1 MKKEI
6 GRWCRGLV
14 KAVIIILFIFLASK
28 ANAKEPFGPKIV
40 DVTTRA
46 FSVVWTITDG
56 AYTSCGIRFFTNDS
70 YDVERSDINPSQIII
85 ETDPGYPGEKGKQYG
100 LAKVNVVGLNNNTK
114 YYFKVTQNDVLLDYS
129 GIVVTEMLRGLSST
143 DPGQSDIVS
152 NDIVHRAVY
161 KSDSTRPA
169 IGALVLVDIYAHD
182 ADLDIDPPLSD
193 YPISA
198 WVGDGM
204 GGDESSTE
212 YNPDNI
218 SYKQYAAIN
227 MNNLFGRD
235 KFPLNLQGDDPS
247 TPMINEGE
255 IIKFYILNGEQD
267 VLGQD
272 IDKHWFISCGRVDNV
287 DMVNGEKITTAKIS
301 ASFKFKEG
309 VNAFAFPLV
318 FLPSG
323 YTTENLWNM
332 IEAAEGKQG
341 IVESIYVFED
351 KTWIKTYKAFDP
363 ILGSQFV
370 NITNIQNGRGL
381 FIILNQGMTKEVTF
395 YGKPVSVGLDLYAD
409 TVNVVSL
416 PQLPLYYETGNL
428 INDIESSGAGE
439 NSIENIWFY
448 DNGWKRTYK
457 INHPVFGVRI
467 KNSVPMSNSK
477 FYVVKFR
484 EVGNDLLNF
493 DPFET
498 RKRSRIRSSNLVFF
512 YE

>member
-6 GRWCRGLV
+6 GRCRGFA

-28 ANAKEPFGPKIV
+28 SHAKELFGPKIV
-40 DVTTRA
+40 DVTTKA
-46 FSVVWTITDG
+46 FSVVWTVSEGT
-56 AYTSCGIRFFTNDS
+56 YTSCGIKFFTSNS

-100 LAKVNVVGLNNNTK
+100 LAKVNVVGLNSNTK
-114 YYFKVTQNDVLLDYS
+114 YYFKVIQNGVLLDYS
-129 GIVVTEMLRGLSST
+129 GIVSTERIS
-143 DPGQSDIVS
+143 DPTQNNIVN

-161 KSDSTRPA
+161 KSDGTSPA
-169 IGALVLVDIYAHD
+169 NGALVLVDIYVYD
-182 ADLDIDPPLSD
+182 ADLDTDPPLND

-198 WVGDGM
+198 WVGEGM
-204 GGDESSTE
+204 IGDESSAE
-212 YNPDNI
+212 YDPDNI

-227 MNNLFGRD
+227 MNNLFSRD
-235 KFPLNLQGDDPS
+235 KFPLSLNGDNPG
-247 TPMINEGE
+247 TQMINEGE
-255 IIKFYILNGEQD
+255 IIKFYIVNGEQD

-272 IDKHWFISCGRVDNV
+272 PGKHWFLNYGRVDNV
-287 DMVNGEKITTAKIS
+287 ETVNGEKITSAKIS
-301 ASFKFKEG
+301 ASLKFKEG
-309 VNAFAFPLV
+309 VNPFAFPLAI
-318 FLPSG
+318 FPSD
-323 YTTENLWNM
+323 YTTENLWNR

-351 KTWIKTYKAFDP
+351 KAWVKTYKTFDP
-363 ILGSQFV
+363 ILGPKFE
-370 NITNIQNGRGL
+370 NIKNIQSGKGI
-381 FIILNQGMTKEVTF
+381 FIILNQDMTKEVTF

-409 TVNVVSL
+409 TVNVISL

-439 NSIENIWFY
+439 NTIENIWFY

-457 INHPVFGVRI
+457 INHPLFGVRI
-467 KNSVPMSNSK
+467 QNSVPMSNTK
-477 FYVVKFR
+477 PYVVKFR
-484 EVGNDLLNF
+484 DVENDLLNF

-498 RKRSRIRSSNLVFF
+498 KKRSRFRSSGLVFF

>member
-6 GRWCRGLV
+6 RWCRGFA

-28 ANAKEPFGPKIV
+28 AHAKELFGPKIV
-40 DVTTRA
+40 DVTTKA
-46 FSVVWTITDG
+46 FSVVWTVSEGT
-56 AYTSCGIRFFTNDS
+56 YTSCGIKFFTSNS
-70 YDVERSDINPSQIII
+70 YEIERSDINPSQIII

-100 LAKVNVVGLNNNTK
+100 LAKVNVVGLNSNTK
-114 YYFKVTQNDVLLDYS
+114 YYFKVTQNGVLLDYS
-129 GIVVTEMLRGLSST
+129 GIVVTETLRGLSST

-161 KSDSTRPA
+161 KSDGTRPA
-169 IGALVLVDIYAHD
+169 LGALVMVDVYAHD
-182 ADLDIDPPLSD
+182 ANLDTDPPLSD

-204 GGDESSTE
+204 IGDESLTE

-235 KFPLNLQGDDPS
+235 KFPLSLQGDDLS
-247 TPMINEGE
+247 TPTINEGE
-255 IIKFYILNGEQD
+255 IIRFTIVNGEQD
-267 VLGQD
+267 VFGQD
-272 IDKHWFISCGRVDNV
+272 PYKHWFISYGRVDNV
-287 DMVNGEKITTAKIS
+287 ETVNGEKITTAKIS
-301 ASFKFKEG
+301 ASIKFKEG
-309 VNAFAFPLV
+309 VNPFAFPLAI
-318 FLPSG
+318 FPSD
-323 YTTENLWNM
+323 YTTENLWNR

-341 IVESIYVFED
+341 IVKSIYVFED
-351 KTWIKTYKAFDP
+351 KTWVKTYKTFDP
-363 ILGSQFV
+363 VLGSQFV
-370 NITNIQNGRGL
+370 NIKNIQTGKGI

-395 YGKPVSVGLDLYAD
+395 YGKPESVGIDLYAD
-409 TVNVVSL
+409 TANVISL
-416 PQLPLYYETGNL
+416 PQLPVYYETGNL

-457 INHPVFGVRI
+457 INHPVFGVRMQ
-467 KNSVPMSNSK
+467 NSVPMSNTK

-484 EVGNDLLNF
+484 DGENDLLNF

-498 RKRSRIRSSNLVFF
+498 KKRSRFRSSNLVFF